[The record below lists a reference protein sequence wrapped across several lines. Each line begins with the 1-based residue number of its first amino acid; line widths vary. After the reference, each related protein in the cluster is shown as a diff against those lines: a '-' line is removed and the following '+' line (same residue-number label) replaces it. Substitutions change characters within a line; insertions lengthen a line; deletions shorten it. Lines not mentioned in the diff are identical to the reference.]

1 MNPWQRLRMLFTHSG
16 KRAVINKTDD
26 LLISRVVIHCI
37 ICVLKHITYHG
48 MVSVKVLLIK
58 FLSAYRHFKAAAD
71 LWALSPQCL
80 TNGTDVNMFIC
91 ESSLQFSAA
100 HIVDEDYPGIMR
112 LGKKMLF
119 DVYLCTAY
127 RCSNME
133 LGPIMGGKYQ
143 REKVSLPPSGSLSDC
158 HLAIFISKS
167 GILTDVYDANHRL

>member
-1 MNPWQRLRMLFTHSG
+1 MSFTCYG

-58 FLSAYRHFKAAAD
+58 FLSAYRHFKATAD
-71 LWALSPQCL
+71 LWAVSPQCL

-91 ESSLQFSAA
+91 ESSPQFSSA
-100 HIVDEDYPGIMR
+100 HIIDEDYPGIMR
-112 LGKKMLF
+112 LEKTVF

-127 RCSNME
+127 RCSNKE
-133 LGPIMGGKYQ
+133 LGPIVAAKFK
-143 REKVSLPPSGSLSDC
+143 RAKKCHSHLPHVAPC
-158 HLAIFISKS
+158 QVVI
-167 GILTDVYDANHRL
+167 